1 MVDGRPMS
9 VTSFRSGS
17 ARSKIEP
24 LTELQTSNTSLKSP
38 SLLSS
43 KTVSNHSII
52 SVSQHV
58 DEESKVGNKWPQKI
72 SNFESFIV
80 SIFISKY
87 YTNSNVEPI

>member
-24 LTELQTSNTSLKSP
+24 LPELENSNTSLKSP

-58 DEESKVGNKWPQKI
+58 DEESKVGNKWTQK
-72 SNFESFIV
+72 F
-80 SIFISKY
+80 
-87 YTNSNVEPI
+87 

>member
-58 DEESKVGNKWPQKI
+58 DEESKVGNKWTKKL
-72 SNFESFIV
+72 NFEPFIV
-80 SIFISKY
+80 SIFILKY